1 LPDVAAGSTRDLAN
15 ARHGRKPD
23 GAALAKFY
31 DHLDDKLIAF
41 IKEQPLFFIAS
52 AAPEGR
58 VNLSPKGLHAF
69 RVISPLRCAYLD
81 ITGSGN
87 ETAAHARAGGRATIM
102 FCSFSR
108 NPLVL
113 RLYGRTS
120 AGAPG
125 SALWAELS
133 DQFELFPGARQI
145 VALEIDSVQTAC
157 GFGVPEMTLEK
168 HRPTLTKYWEA
179 KGESATAE
187 YREHKNK
194 VSIDGLPTGW
204 GEG

>member
-1 LPDVAAGSTRDLAN
+1 MS
-15 ARHGRKPD
+15 
-23 GAALAKFY
+23 KF
-31 DHLDDKLIAF
+31 HEKLDDKLIAF
-41 IKEQPLFFIAS
+41 IERQPLFFIAS

-58 VNLSPKGLHAF
+58 VNLSPKGLDAF

-87 ETAAHARAGGRATIM
+87 ETAAHAKGGGRATIM

-113 RLYGRTS
+113 RLFGRTS
-120 AGAPG
+120 IGQPG
-125 SALWAELS
+125 SAPWTELS
-133 DQFELFPGARQI
+133 GLFEMYPGARQI
-145 VALEIDSVQTAC
+145 VSLEIDSVQTAC
-157 GFGVPEMTLEK
+157 GFGVPEMALK
-168 HRPTLTKYWEA
+168 ADRAALTKYWDN
-179 KGESATAE
+179 KGEAATAE
-187 YREHKNK
+187 YRNRKNK